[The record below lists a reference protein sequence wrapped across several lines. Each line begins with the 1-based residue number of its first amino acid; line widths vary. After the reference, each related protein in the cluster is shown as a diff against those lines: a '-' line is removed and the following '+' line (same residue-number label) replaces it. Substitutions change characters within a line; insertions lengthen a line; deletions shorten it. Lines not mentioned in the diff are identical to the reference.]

1 MFLAGLM
8 LPSVA
13 SAGGLFCTANGSNFD
28 LMLSVCLWADQ
39 TDGDGQTGKL
49 AYMAEHTHQAARA
62 QAQGKA
68 TNFLIC
74 FIATGHLSV
83 QSVQS
88 VKSVVKEE
96 QPEDIHPS
104 HPSYLYDSWLKWGNK
119 KGSTR

>member
-1 MFLAGLM
+1 
-8 LPSVA
+8 
-13 SAGGLFCTANGSNFD
+13 
-28 LMLSVCLWADQ
+28 MLSVCLWADQ
-39 TDGDGQTGKL
+39 TDGEGQTGKL

-88 VKSVVKEE
+88 VQSVKSVVKEE
-96 QPEDIHPS
+96 QAEVMNPS
-104 HPSYLYDSWLKWGNK
+104 HPSYLYDSWLKWGK
-119 KGSTR
+119 KGSAR